1 MRIMKDSVAAE
12 ESPRKMTTL
21 LRQEGGSAIIPW
33 ILVASDDHGIFILPQ
48 IEDAL
53 IFHHLFKQILL
64 DGEIVM
70 RVEGRF
76 FEYGKVFYYAS

>member
-53 IFHHLFKQILL
+53 ILCHRFQQKLL
-64 DGEIVM
+64 YGEIIM
-70 RVEGRF
+70 RIEGRS
-76 FEYGKVFYYAS
+76 FEYGKAFDHAS